1 MKKIIAKFLNAMRD
15 RRNER
20 KSTTEIEIGKIY
32 HVKHTMRNNF
42 YLRVQAFNDV
52 WVEGLVMNA
61 ETLKAQEETILR
73 RCLCVFTRQEDE
85 KK

>member
-1 MKKIIAKFLNAMRD
+1 MKKTIAKILNAMRD

-20 KSTTEIEIGKIY
+20 KSATEIETGEIY
-32 HVKHTMRNNF
+32 HVKHTMRKDF
-42 YLRVQAFNDV
+42 YLRVQTFNDV

-61 ETLKAQEETILR
+61 ETLQAQEETILR
-73 RCLCVFTRQEDE
+73 RCLCTFTKQKG